1 MNINIKLLS
10 ETAKVP
16 TKAHATDAGFDLYA
30 DSIITDNDSIDKIT
44 YGTGIALEIPDGFVG
59 LIFPRS
65 SIVNKG
71 LSLRNSVGVID
82 ASYRGEIKAV
92 FTLLSSN
99 VYSIGDRIA
108 QIVFLKLPEVNL
120 NVTSELSNTDRG
132 AGGFGS
138 SGK

>member
-120 NVTSELSNTDRG
+120 NVTSELSKTDRG